1 VTGRKAVVIFV
12 PFKLLKVVHKI
23 QSRLVRE
30 VRTSARTRARHAQA
44 LHCATATS
52 SDAEQQPRHL
62 SRMSEDSV
70 AAAAAAA
77 LQRGTAASVRCK
89 APASQDRAAAMRIAQ
104 RWVAAVAAL
113 RRQQQ
118 RKWLMPRRNAS
129 FPPGRTAT
137 CVASAHVA
145 ARAAWSGG
153 MIGGG
158 LRSAPRDGD
167 ASDASAAH
175 PPQHTHHAREGGRA
189 TATPVR
195 GSTPPARASCAR
207 VTYRR
212 VRACL
217 VSLSL
222 SCAA

>member
-118 RKWLMPRRNAS
+118 RKWLMLRRNAS

-145 ARAAWSGG
+145 ARAARSGG
-153 MIGGG
+153 ARRHDRR
-158 LRSAPRDGD
+158 RSALS
-167 ASDASAAH
+167 ASRRRCFRCFSCTPTTAH
-175 PPQHTHHAREGGRA
+175 PSRTRGREGHGHARA
-189 TATPVR
+189 W
-195 GSTPPARASCAR
+195 
-207 VTYRR
+207 
-212 VRACL
+212 
-217 VSLSL
+217 
-222 SCAA
+222 